1 MFRWIQR
8 VTSHHWVQ
16 NKRTKAL
23 HHVQNPDER
32 VKTGSKQK
40 ILLSRITSRGVGC
53 LAIIRY
59 FTITCLAIR
68 YFTQIIINNI
78 TRIYLQYP

>member
-16 NKRTKAL
+16 NKRTKAG
-23 HHVQNPDER
+23 HHVQNPDES
-32 VKTGSKQK
+32 VKTGPKRK
-40 ILLSRITSRGVGC
+40 ILLSRITSRGVG
-53 LAIIRY
+53 
-59 FTITCLAIR
+59 CLAIR

>member
-1 MFRWIQR
+1 MFHWIQH

-23 HHVQNPDER
+23 HHVQNPDES

-53 LAIIRY
+53 LAIRY

-68 YFTQIIINNI
+68 CFTQIIINNI